1 MAISTLNLKS
11 FGLAD
16 PGADKNIMWDDSASA
31 LAITGATATVLK
43 YGYTTLGTN
52 DTSISST
59 SFTDVDGT
67 DLAFTP
73 TSSSSKL
80 LYEFNC
86 ICNTNTTDVNNGIKI
101 QLYSSTDS
109 AVLSDGSLNANGA
122 MYSVASAS
130 LDYMRVRCHFSY
142 IHPSWG
148 TSAKTV
154 KVQAAGTLNTNQIRF
169 NRSTYGQYSMFSV
182 TELVV

>member
-1 MAISTLNLKS
+1 MSLTKLN
-11 FGLAD
+11 AR
-16 PGADKNIMWDDSASA
+16 SASA
-31 LAITGATATVLK
+31 LDATVLTGNLPAISGASLTGLSNSFLQYK
-43 YGYTTLGTN
+43 YTTLGTN
-52 DTSISST
+52 DTSIAST
-59 SFTDVDGT
+59 SFTDVTGAS
-67 DLAFTP
+67 LAFTP
-73 TSSSSKL
+73 TSASSKL
-80 LYEFNC
+80 LIEFNC
-86 ICNTNTTDVNNGIKI
+86 ICNTNTTNVNNGIKI
-101 QLYSSTDS
+101 QIYNTTDT
-109 AVLSDGSLNANGA
+109 AVLTDGTLNANGA